1 MAAAPK
7 GSSGPAIDKTGDKV
21 ADKIEEAQEICAG
34 DNQSEECATA
44 WDAVESA
51 TAEKGK
57 GGPVDPLDEY
67 CEENPEADECRI
79 YKD

>member
-1 MAAAPK
+1 MAG
-7 GSSGPAIDKTGDKV
+7 GSSGPAIDKTGNTV

-51 TAEKGK
+51 TAEQSTK
-57 GGPVDPLDEY
+57 PADPLEEF
-67 CEENPEADECRI
+67 CEENPEADECRVTREVL
-79 YKD
+79 